1 MIIGDERNGAPW
13 RKSPRRGRAAAA
25 STPMLL
31 LLLLMFCSAVQ
42 ARYVPATEDTLTAG
56 GDNGGITS
64 NACHSYCARN
74 EPPSNLLDD
83 KDDADFDVDCDFRCR
98 IDHCSNGCNLWERAI
113 DSSCQE
119 VCNAT
124 KQLVSTKEL
133 YCSVGCQNALSQHY
147 QLIRDYIGV
156 PPTPNLVEDSLTS
169 NSLTLKWSNANLKQY
184 DTKLLYFAQ
193 CKLEDVPEKKWK
205 YCNNQ
210 NWLGNNQI
218 SLYNLQP
225 YAKYRFRLVVY
236 LKNAIDDDAA
246 IFSRPSASIL
256 TAPSGPPSSA
266 PRLVKA
272 LAVDHSR
279 IYVHWRPGTY
289 TSGPLY
295 SYVLQLQQIRVEIPM
310 SQDTYI
316 FQNLDADSNYTISLK
331 MKNENGEGP
340 AASTF
345 LKTLPEPETNPA
357 EKPKLI
363 ISSENVVAV
372 QTTDTMSATSLFAS
386 SYRIRDV
393 ALHMSSSFFYVS
405 DSADNLH
412 RVSFNGSNA
421 TRLNISDDLRPWLL
435 SVDWLNRRLYVSGSK
450 DDIAYWEIHSY
461 DLDGTNERLVV
472 SELNNQPSSLQVDS
486 VNGYLFWIA
495 ADGIYKV
502 DLQNVQE
509 QIVAKPEH
517 IVQKSNLGAFIVDYA
532 ERRLLVAYQSENTI
546 KHVSFDGKIVI
557 DVRTDAQQP
566 RFNNVTS
573 LSSANGLFYWTNGEE
588 IYSESFEPL
597 KKKYTPHVLF
607 NKVDE
612 SFVNLHTLSEES
624 QPIPWPKSPPANVQV
639 LVAADRAKIT
649 WTKPELASDQSE
661 AAWQNWTYALFIE
674 DDSNGEIIHIRD
686 LDGYEE
692 SVDNLRE
699 HSLYTVRVATCSGS
713 GDGPYSSKFKVQTL
727 RKESDASILWLGNTS
742 LAQSDL
748 IGQNVKT
755 VLNFTDLNVANDINV
770 TDFHWYEDSL
780 FMVTSQFKLIHYNFT
795 SDQSILVENIASI
808 SNVAVEWITK
818 KIYWFDP
825 DKQLIMKSN
834 FNGKLQEAV
843 VQTGAVKK
851 MIIDSLE
858 AHVYWATSRTIEVA
872 RLNGES
878 RHRYRHDYNF
888 NGLQVSGL
896 TLDLE
901 NRFVYWIVGD
911 GEKDFKLYRSF
922 TADMLPTDRDF
933 PPELVSTIQNVYGP
947 SLSYISER
955 FFFFSSPNTAMA
967 SDVSG
972 KFKSALALETPWNA
986 SFSSLTLKTPI
997 PPLDRQMSR
1006 LVVRPEAVNV
1016 SSIRIE
1022 GNWRDFNVTWQ
1033 AVNNTNYGRVF
1044 YEVSFAD
1051 YINVA
1056 TQPVIS
1062 NRNSVSYANA
1072 DRLLPYS
1079 LLEITVRAY
1088 TYWDSAQRVSRVL
1101 RSPQS
1106 VPSQPTNPRTFVE
1119 IYRDPLAEQ
1128 EDHIVTFRWDKP
1140 EFANGLLTGYT
1151 VQCWFLVEDIEV
1163 PICDSV
1169 SLPISQLEY
1178 QIHKLQANSTYYFQ
1192 VCASSEAGSGP
1203 YTDPTS
1209 AATNDENPVPQ
1220 LLIATVEDVKKI
1232 DLDQRTNI
1240 TITQHIAVEVAHLA
1254 TESKIYWINEMQ
1266 ELVTANVD
1274 GKNITKILTLNNP
1287 ALSLTVDWISRNLFW
1302 VESNF
1307 DDSGISHIMKLDIS
1321 IWEAGILQ
1329 YSKILSRSRRIV
1341 NLDIAPLTGSL
1352 FWMELSSS
1360 DLGYVM
1366 QSDLYGGNIQSF
1378 FNHTEDC
1385 SCPFRPT
1392 IQPVF
1397 TIDNTDPQSPV
1408 MYWISAEGQLYIA
1421 DIEGC
1426 TCDLVLDTSPDH
1438 PSAPFSLTTDINYIY
1453 WSSMV
1458 TGKIYYI
1465 DKTSTTENGLI
1476 REYPMRDARSI
1487 RAIGKS
1493 LQPYPDSDCLL
1504 PQASTSSVQMVS
1516 TSANSITL
1524 RLPEPCAYLG
1534 CMKYNLP
1541 ATLYTIDVTECQP
1554 KLNNRTLDHECVND
1568 QERIRFNTYLKI
1580 FEATDL
1586 KPFTEYR
1593 FKLTL
1598 TNYYGDQDFVHVDE
1612 NGPGVILKT
1621 GPGTPSAPENLRVSS
1636 LTPNLAQA
1644 QWDHSRQWN
1653 AEYVRYKLFWQSH
1666 SNESE
1671 TGEAWAR
1678 DGELSAL
1685 IHPLAPGQ
1693 QYFVHV
1699 RAYPENFT
1707 DNFSQSEVKLLR
1719 MHLEPNDLTLSGV
1732 HSDALNISWVPMN
1745 ELLSSSML
1753 EFTKTDEENWQ
1764 TASNYVFDTNNRLI
1778 YILKDLLANE
1788 HYTFRLVL
1796 RYKNY
1801 PEDFVWPNDK
1811 RFTYQTLEDIPTEP
1825 GCPYLINLENSRY
1838 QVRWSPAKSLG
1849 SHIIEYFLEG
1859 TITNSG
1865 VVSNNTEWNVYY
1877 NGTENYWDV
1886 PQKLQ
1891 QKYSFR
1897 VRAKNDFGFSNWS
1910 QVSTVIDLTEI
1921 RRAFNIA
1928 QENMELILGISIPI
1942 VVIIFVGFS
1951 YCLCSCRKKSK
1962 DDKNKPSNKTKLN
1975 IELATLKE
1983 IPKGNF
1989 IENNA
1994 LYVAAVESE
2003 TDDSEMLPK
2012 IQREQISLA
2021 KFLGS
2026 GAFGEVFQ
2034 GTVKNSE
2041 NPEKCTPVAVKTL
2054 RKGASSQE
2062 KNEFL
2067 QEAKLMSHFQH
2078 KHVLQLIGVC
2088 LDSDSPLLLLELM
2101 EGGDLLS
2108 YLRSSRSLK
2117 PTDDSALRL
2126 QDLLSMCED
2135 VARGCRYLEE
2145 LHFVHRDLACR
2156 NCLVSARDRDNRVV
2170 KIGDFGLARDIY
2182 KNDYYRKEGEG
2193 LLPVR
2198 WMAPESLVDGVFTS
2212 QSDVWAFGVIMWEIT
2227 SLGQQ
2232 PYQART
2238 NLEVLHHVRAGGRLP
2253 KPLNC
2258 PPRLHQL
2265 MLRCWSLAETR
2276 PSFRIILDQII
2287 MLRNSTE
2294 DGTLSPVNTGQFLG
2308 NAYKYSKGDLSRQ
2321 SFQSDFDESKPTIRP
2336 KNSLIMDD
2344 DMDSSESRDPRAQY
2358 EVPKSIPVV
2367 IGNIAMD
2374 KSRYLELCNS
2384 EIGAAEVSTDK
2395 GSASSINGSTST
2407 LLHEEDAADD
2417 KRDSCSSSSASLDRT
2432 NKKIETTYLLDKR
2445 SSTASLGDHNIK
2457 PSSSYAKLVVNR
2469 ESVSSLSDYRR
2480 IKKKALDDWERLN
2493 AESNNSIAIS
2503 PSVSYS
2509 SVTFLPTTI
2518 AGAENSE
2525 NKFNGDKVQRSRS
2538 NLSKANIPLMI
2549 NSGLLNVL
2557 NLSPELSD
2565 EDVNYANIPS
2575 DPVTDL

>member
-1 MIIGDERNGAPW
+1 MARRSLIVKNFSVPIGRVPEKCYRRRCGDFFSAKCVDPHGSERTTELG
-13 RKSPRRGRAAAA
+13 SSTGQGVGRRSQQDLRSLDPVPTPVGRF
-25 STPMLL
+25 T
-31 LLLLMFCSAVQ
+31 LMFC
-42 ARYVPATEDTLTAG
+42 
-56 GDNGGITS
+56 N
-64 NACHSYCARN
+64 
-74 EPPSNLLDD
+74 
-83 KDDADFDVDCDFRCR
+83 
-98 IDHCSNGCNLWERAI
+98 CS
-113 DSSCQE
+113 
-119 VCNAT
+119 
-124 KQLVSTKEL
+124 K
-133 YCSVGCQNALSQHY
+133 
-147 QLIRDYIGV
+147 
-156 PPTPNLVEDSLTS
+156 
-169 NSLTLKWSNANLKQY
+169 
-184 DTKLLYFAQ
+184 
-193 CKLEDVPEKKWK
+193 
-205 YCNNQ
+205 
-210 NWLGNNQI
+210 
-218 SLYNLQP
+218 
-225 YAKYRFRLVVY
+225 
-236 LKNAIDDDAA
+236 
-246 IFSRPSASIL
+246 
-256 TAPSGPPSSA
+256 
-266 PRLVKA
+266 
-272 LAVDHSR
+272 
-279 IYVHWRPGTY
+279 
-289 TSGPLY
+289 
-295 SYVLQLQQIRVEIPM
+295 
-310 SQDTYI
+310 
-316 FQNLDADSNYTISLK
+316 
-331 MKNENGEGP
+331 
-340 AASTF
+340 
-345 LKTLPEPETNPA
+345 
-357 EKPKLI
+357 
-363 ISSENVVAV
+363 SE
-372 QTTDTMSATSLFAS
+372 

-393 ALHMSSSFFYVS
+393 ALHMASSFFYVS
-405 DSADNLH
+405 DSADQLH

-421 TRLNISDDLRPWLL
+421 IRLNISDDLRPWLL

-461 DLDGTNERLVV
+461 DLDGADERLVV
-472 SELNNQPSSLQVDS
+472 SEMSNQPSSLQVDP

-573 LSSANGLFYWTNGEE
+573 LSSANGLFYWTSGEE

-612 SFVNLHTLSEES
+612 NFVNLHTLSEES
-624 QPIPWPKSPPANVQV
+624 QPIPWPKSPPANVEV
-639 LVAADRAKIT
+639 LVTADRAKIT

-686 LDGYEE
+686 LSGYEE

-699 HSLYTVRVATCSGS
+699 HSLYTVKVATCSSS

-727 RKESDASILWLGNTS
+727 RKESDASILWLGNSS

-755 VLNFTDLNVANDINV
+755 VLNFTDLYVANDINV

-780 FMVTSQFKLIHYNFT
+780 FMVTT
-795 SDQSILVENIASI
+795 
-808 SNVAVEWITK
+808 
-818 KIYWFDP
+818 
-825 DKQLIMKSN
+825 
-834 FNGKLQEAV
+834 
-843 VQTGAVKK
+843 
-851 MIIDSLE
+851 
-858 AHVYWATSRTIEVA
+858 
-872 RLNGES
+872 
-878 RHRYRHDYNF
+878 
-888 NGLQVSGL
+888 
-896 TLDLE
+896 
-901 NRFVYWIVGD
+901 
-911 GEKDFKLYRSF
+911 
-922 TADMLPTDRDF
+922 
-933 PPELVSTIQNVYGP
+933 
-947 SLSYISER
+947 
-955 FFFFSSPNTAMA
+955 MA

-1022 GNWRDFNVTWQ
+1022 GNWRDFNVTWR

-1192 VCASSEAGSGP
+1192 VCATSEVGSGP
-1203 YTDPTS
+1203 YTDPAS

-1321 IWEAGILQ
+1321 IWEAGMLQ

-1465 DKTSTTENGLI
+1465 DKTSTTENSLI

-1524 RLPEPCAYLG
+1524 RLPEPSAYLG

-1541 ATLYTIDVTECQP
+1541 ATLYTLDVTECQP

-1636 LTPNLAQA
+1636 LTPSLAQA

-1671 TGEAWAR
+1671 TGEAWAK

-1685 IHPLAPGQ
+1685 IHPLASGQ
-1693 QYFVHV
+1693 QYLVHV

-1719 MHLEPNDLTLSGV
+1719 MHSEPNDLTLSGV

-1764 TASNYVFDTNNRLI
+1764 TASNYVFDTNNR
-1778 YILKDLLANE
+1778 KE
-1788 HYTFRLVL
+1788 
-1796 RYKNY
+1796 K
-1801 PEDFVWPNDK
+1801 
-1811 RFTYQTLEDIPTEP
+1811 
-1825 GCPYLINLENSRY
+1825 
-1838 QVRWSPAKSLG
+1838 
-1849 SHIIEYFLEG
+1849 
-1859 TITNSG
+1859 
-1865 VVSNNTEWNVYY
+1865 VYY
-1877 NGTENYWDV
+1877 
-1886 PQKLQ
+1886 
-1891 QKYSFR
+1891 
-1897 VRAKNDFGFSNWS
+1897 
-1910 QVSTVIDLTEI
+1910 
-1921 RRAFNIA
+1921 
-1928 QENMELILGISIPI
+1928 
-1942 VVIIFVGFS
+1942 
-1951 YCLCSCRKKSK
+1951 
-1962 DDKNKPSNKTKLN
+1962 
-1975 IELATLKE
+1975 
-1983 IPKGNF
+1983 
-1989 IENNA
+1989 
-1994 LYVAAVESE
+1994 LY
-2003 TDDSEMLPK
+2003 
-2012 IQREQISLA
+2012 
-2021 KFLGS
+2021 
-2026 GAFGEVFQ
+2026 
-2034 GTVKNSE
+2034 
-2041 NPEKCTPVAVKTL
+2041 
-2054 RKGASSQE
+2054 
-2062 KNEFL
+2062 
-2067 QEAKLMSHFQH
+2067 
-2078 KHVLQLIGVC
+2078 
-2088 LDSDSPLLLLELM
+2088 
-2101 EGGDLLS
+2101 
-2108 YLRSSRSLK
+2108 
-2117 PTDDSALRL
+2117 
-2126 QDLLSMCED
+2126 
-2135 VARGCRYLEE
+2135 
-2145 LHFVHRDLACR
+2145 
-2156 NCLVSARDRDNRVV
+2156 
-2170 KIGDFGLARDIY
+2170 
-2182 KNDYYRKEGEG
+2182 
-2193 LLPVR
+2193 
-2198 WMAPESLVDGVFTS
+2198 
-2212 QSDVWAFGVIMWEIT
+2212 
-2227 SLGQQ
+2227 
-2232 PYQART
+2232 
-2238 NLEVLHHVRAGGRLP
+2238 AGW
-2253 KPLNC
+2253 
-2258 PPRLHQL
+2258 H
-2265 MLRCWSLAETR
+2265 
-2276 PSFRIILDQII
+2276 
-2287 MLRNSTE
+2287 
-2294 DGTLSPVNTGQFLG
+2294 
-2308 NAYKYSKGDLSRQ
+2308 
-2321 SFQSDFDESKPTIRP
+2321 
-2336 KNSLIMDD
+2336 
-2344 DMDSSESRDPRAQY
+2344 
-2358 EVPKSIPVV
+2358 
-2367 IGNIAMD
+2367 
-2374 KSRYLELCNS
+2374 
-2384 EIGAAEVSTDK
+2384 
-2395 GSASSINGSTST
+2395 
-2407 LLHEEDAADD
+2407 
-2417 KRDSCSSSSASLDRT
+2417 
-2432 NKKIETTYLLDKR
+2432 
-2445 SSTASLGDHNIK
+2445 
-2457 PSSSYAKLVVNR
+2457 
-2469 ESVSSLSDYRR
+2469 
-2480 IKKKALDDWERLN
+2480 
-2493 AESNNSIAIS
+2493 
-2503 PSVSYS
+2503 
-2509 SVTFLPTTI
+2509 
-2518 AGAENSE
+2518 
-2525 NKFNGDKVQRSRS
+2525 
-2538 NLSKANIPLMI
+2538 
-2549 NSGLLNVL
+2549 L
-2557 NLSPELSD
+2557 NL
-2565 EDVNYANIPS
+2565 
-2575 DPVTDL
+2575 